1 MNTMK
6 PEFIQKLR
14 EVRKGVPQEI
24 WLFMAEKFRLE
35 SAPATASAAA
45 DLAQIAFA
53 PNASWALR
61 QAFKEE
67 GVSSWNDLATAFE
80 VVDTWVASSPM
91 AIDIVWTG
99 PANGTFPIRRI
110 DQVLYDLLSNARQRI
125 FLVTF
130 SAHRVPLL
138 CEHLSKAI
146 DRGVQ
151 ITLLL
156 ESEQASAGQLSHDA
170 AKAFRDVD
178 LNKVHLLHWPLEK
191 RERNQAGRPGKL
203 HVKCAVIDQV
213 AVIGSANL
221 TDDAFNRNMEM
232 GAIIR
237 QQEIVDA
244 IIEHFDSLR
253 EAGEIASFSGTEF
266 E

>member
-1 MNTMK
+1 MTAMS

-14 EVRKGVPQEI
+14 DVRKAVTQKH
-24 WLFMAEKFRLE
+24 WLFLAERFRME
-35 SAPATASAAA
+35 SALPTATAAAGR
-45 DLAQIAFA
+45 AQIAFA

-67 GVSSWNDLATAFE
+67 GVSSWSDLATAFE
-80 VVDTWVASSPM
+80 VVDAWVASSPT

-151 ITLLL
+151 VTLLL
-156 ESEQASAGQLSHDA
+156 ESEKASAGQLSHDA
-170 AKAFRDVD
+170 AKAFKDVD
-178 LNKVHLLHWPLEK
+178 LSKVRLLHWPLEK
-191 RERNQAGRPGKL
+191 RERNQAGKPGKL
-203 HVKCAVIDQV
+203 HVKCAVVDHV

-232 GAIIR
+232 GAIIK
-237 QQEIVDA
+237 QPETVDS
-244 IIEHFDSLR
+244 IIEHFDALR
-253 EAGEIASFSGTEF
+253 AAGEIESLSGLAV
-266 E
+266 

>member
-1 MNTMK
+1 MKPMK
-6 PEFIQKLR
+6 PEFIEQLRAVRKRVPRDAWLAVAEKLR
-14 EVRKGVPQEI
+14 AASGVP
-24 WLFMAEKFRLE
+24 
-35 SAPATASAAA
+35 TASAAA
-45 DLAQIAFA
+45 DLTQAVISSDAG
-53 PNASWALR
+53 WALR

-67 GVSSWNDLATAFE
+67 GVSSWTDLATAFE
-80 VVDTWVASSPM
+80 VVDAWVASSPA
-91 AIDIVWTG
+91 AIDFVWSG

-151 ITLLL
+151 VTLLL

-170 AKAFRDVD
+170 AKAFKDVD
-178 LNKVHLLHWPLEK
+178 LSKVRLLHWPLQK
-191 RERNQAGRPGKL
+191 RERNQAGKPGKL

-237 QQEIVDA
+237 QPETVDS
-244 IIEHFDSLR
+244 IIEHFNSLR
-253 EAGEIASFSGTEF
+253 AAGEIESLFG
-266 E
+266 

>member
-1 MNTMK
+1 MTAMS

-14 EVRKGVPQEI
+14 AVRKGVTQKH
-24 WLFMAEKFRLE
+24 WLFLAERFRME
-35 SAPATASAAA
+35 SGPPTSSTAA
-45 DLAQIAFA
+45 DLAQIAFP

-67 GVSSWNDLATAFE
+67 GVSSWTELATAFE
-80 VVDTWVASSPM
+80 VVDAWVVSSPT

-110 DQVLYDLLSNARQRI
+110 DQVLYDLISDARQRI

-151 ITLLL
+151 VTLLL
-156 ESEQASAGQLSHDA
+156 ESAQSSAGQLSHDA
-170 AKAFRDVD
+170 AKAFKDVD
-178 LNKVHLLHWPLEK
+178 LRKVRLLHWPLEK
-191 RERNQAGRPGKL
+191 RERNQAGKPGKL
-203 HVKCAVIDQV
+203 HVKCAVVDYV
-213 AVIGSANL
+213 AMIGSANL

-232 GAIIR
+232 GVIIR
-237 QQEIVDA
+237 QPETVDA
-244 IIEHFDSLR
+244 IIEHFDALQS
-253 EAGEIASFSGTEF
+253 AGEIEQFS
-266 E
+266 